1 MIPVGIP
8 NIEPPLFL
16 PCIILLSNSIG
27 YMTLLLCQYYVAIF
41 SISLTLYYSTS
52 NSGFPL
58 IPNNSQLNFSHDSIK
73 CIYFNSKI
81 YFQYS

>member
-27 YMTLLLCQYYVAIF
+27 YIYLLLCQYYVAIF
-41 SISLTLYYSTS
+41 SISLTLYYSAS

-58 IPNNSQLNFSHDSIK
+58 IPNISQLNFSQDSMN
-73 CIYFNSKI
+73 CIYFDSKS